1 MPGYRDQVT
10 EQVDQLIA
18 EGAISSAMRDRY
30 IELLAADDTT
40 AQAFANRMLRGADY
54 THKTQ
59 ALAAQRREQEA
70 KLQQEREQL
79 AAERAALQT
88 WEQEV
93 KTEITRLRG
102 LEQQTPELM
111 ARVAAYE
118 TALKNYNLMD
128 EVQVPTLSNGQVGA
142 GYQPP
147 AKTGDNMFNTG
158 NGSGSGNVAGQQA
171 GAGLTREEVSTFAQE
186 LLTLTGQAFA
196 IAGEHHRLFGQPL
209 TDDLV
214 SEALQAGQTNLR
226 SYWEQKYN
234 VAGRRQQM
242 ESQEREKE
250 IERIRA
256 EERAKVMQELSMD
269 PSRLMTGSG
278 FGVQVPKSPLMSTY
292 EASAALQDGAE
303 NRVAPEMRPDVAL
316 QASRVQKAAEYWNKH
331 FDPQGNPLQT
341 GGVVNLPA

>member
-30 IELLAADDTT
+30 IELLAADDAT

-70 KLQQEREQL
+70 KLQQQREQL

-128 EVQVPTLSNGQVGA
+128 EVQVPTLSNGNAGA
-142 GYQPP
+142 GYQSP

-158 NGSGSGNVAGQQA
+158 SGTGNVAGQQT

-186 LLTLTGQAFA
+186 LLT
-196 IAGEHHRLFGQPL
+196 
-209 TDDLV
+209 
-214 SEALQAGQTNLR
+214 
-226 SYWEQKYN
+226 
-234 VAGRRQQM
+234 
-242 ESQEREKE
+242 
-250 IERIRA
+250 
-256 EERAKVMQELSMD
+256 
-269 PSRLMTGSG
+269 
-278 FGVQVPKSPLMSTY
+278 
-292 EASAALQDGAE
+292 
-303 NRVAPEMRPDVAL
+303 
-316 QASRVQKAAEYWNKH
+316 
-331 FDPQGNPLQT
+331 
-341 GGVVNLPA
+341 